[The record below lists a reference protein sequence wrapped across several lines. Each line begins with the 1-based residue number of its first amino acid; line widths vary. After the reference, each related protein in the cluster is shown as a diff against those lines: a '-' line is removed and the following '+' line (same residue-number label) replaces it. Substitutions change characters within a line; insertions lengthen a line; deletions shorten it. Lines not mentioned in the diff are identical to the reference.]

1 VAVAYQ
7 VETGDE
13 AQVPVEEQ
21 GFDAAEISREGAR
34 RVYKVRI
41 PSATVKEA
49 AHEQIARLS
58 TTIRLPGFR
67 PGKVPAA
74 ELEKRYGAQ
83 ARQEAL
89 NRLAAEASSRVA
101 PKGGVPS
108 AIKLVRGAQSGDLE
122 FELTVTYLPDLP
134 AFDASQL
141 TLESFTATEADLQ
154 AAGLDTDSGAAMF
167 RGQLKRQVLD
177 RLHEAYS
184 FPLIPAL
191 VEREFTVLWKTAEA
205 DLGTRTIEPK
215 VRAALAAEFREIA
228 ERRVRLGL
236 VIAEMARR
244 HGIHAPHSAALED
257 AVIDHLA
264 GQARVSQRRA
274 SVDELRQMMEE

>member
-1 VAVAYQ
+1 MQ
-7 VETGDE
+7 PSPGI
-13 AQVPVEEQ
+13 
-21 GFDAAEISREGAR
+21 DAIEISRDGAR

-41 PSATVKEA
+41 P
-49 AHEQIARLS
+49 
-58 TTIRLPGFR
+58 
-67 PGKVPAA
+67 AA
-74 ELEKRYGAQ
+74 ELEKRYGTE

-89 NRLAAEASSRVA
+89 NRLAAAAASRVA

-108 AIKLVRGAQSGDLE
+108 AIKLRSGAQSGDLE
-122 FELTVTYLPDLP
+122 FELTVTHLPDLP
-134 AFDASQL
+134 AFDGSQL
-141 TLESFTATEADLQ
+141 MLESFTATEADLQ
-154 AAGLDTDSGAAMF
+154 AAGLDTDSGAAML
-167 RGQLKRQVLD
+167 RGHLKRQVLD

-191 VEREFTVLWKTAEA
+191 VDREFAVLWRTAEA
-205 DLGTRTIEPK
+205 DLGSRTIEPQ
-215 VRAALAAEFREIA
+215 VRASLAAEFREIA

-244 HGIHAPHSAALED
+244 NGIHAPHGAALED
-257 AVIDHLA
+257 AVIAHLA

>member
-1 VAVAYQ
+1 MQ
-7 VETGDE
+7 PSPGI
-13 AQVPVEEQ
+13 
-21 GFDAAEISREGAR
+21 DAIEIRRDGAR

-41 PSATVKEA
+41 PSAAVF
-49 AHEQIARLS
+49 
-58 TTIRLPGFR
+58 G
-67 PGKVPAA
+67 PGKIPAA
-74 ELEKRYGAQ
+74 ELEKRYGA
-83 ARQEAL
+83 
-89 NRLAAEASSRVA
+89 LAAEAASRVA

-108 AIKLVRGAQSGDLE
+108 AIELRSGAQTGELE
-122 FELTVTYLPDLP
+122 FELTVTHLPDLP

-154 AAGLDTDSGAAMF
+154 AAGLNADSSAAMF

-191 VEREFTVLWKTAEA
+191 VEREFALLWKTVEA
-205 DLGTRTIEPK
+205 DLGTRTIEPQ
-215 VRAALAAEFREIA
+215 VRASLAAEFREIA

-236 VIAEMARR
+236 VIAELGRR

-274 SVDELRQMMEE
+274 SVDELRQMMKE